1 MVVRPPGPEHGSG
14 VNIKRKVK
22 MSLLKKKPY
31 DNQITDDTSIFYNNH
46 EFGDE
51 FEYWA
56 ENKDLPVVNVFVGF
70 PKCGKSTYIEKC
82 GLVGMNFPGIPMS
95 DLRNSDNEDGR
106 VTRVMSPS
114 EFSKKR
120 KLNKIIKNK
129 ESVIVDGENLTAKER
144 DDILKRFPIYYK
156 KIAVVWDL
164 TDDELLERGCS
175 QEELTEKRN
184 EYERPDGNEGFD
196 EFFYIL
202 S

>member
-1 MVVRPPGPEHGSG
+1 MGTLE
-14 VNIKRKVK
+14 
-22 MSLLKKKPY
+22 KKPY
-31 DNQITDDTSIFYNNH
+31 DNQITDDTSVFYNNQ
-46 EFGDE
+46 EFYDE

-56 ENKDLPVVNVFVGF
+56 ENKDLPVVNVYVGF
-70 PKCGKSTYIEKC
+70 PKCGKTSYQEKS

-95 DLRNSDNEDGR
+95 ELRRSDTEEGR
-106 VTRVMSPS
+106 TIAVMSPA
-114 EFSKKR
+114 EMGKRR

-129 ESVIVDGENLTAKER
+129 ESVIVDGENLTKKQREY
-144 DDILKRFPIYYK
+144 ILNKFPIYYK
-156 KIAVVWDL
+156 KIAVVWEL
-164 TDDELLERGCS
+164 TDDELLERGCP